1 MGDVRPNSIKVLGQ
15 VIRVNYCQLPDCQ
28 GEYDPCEQ
36 LIKVDET
43 LCPNLQRL
51 VIWHELTHVIEDLFS
66 IELSET
72 DVCAISTGFVQI
84 MLENKELV
92 DWSFGSVVK

>member
-1 MGDVRPNSIKVLGQ
+1 M
-15 VIRVNYCQLPDCQ
+15 
-28 GEYDPCEQ
+28 
-36 LIKVDET
+36 
-43 LCPNLQRL
+43 
-51 VIWHELTHVIEDLFS
+51 IEDLFS